1 MSRAWYEN
9 YSVHVHFCRESR
21 CIGHQYIASL
31 SILYLDEQTILY
43 VHPPGFLHVGILS
56 RVGGL
61 VLWVEWEPFR
71 TTQCDLCGS
80 SCCIQYVD
88 HRSMMWLGFIHCVYI
103 NQSSGGFIHN
113 SSLSSFYFT
122 L

>member
-9 YSVHVHFCRESR
+9 YSVHVHSCRESR
-21 CIGHQYIASL
+21 CIGDQYIASL

-43 VHPPGFLHVGILS
+43 VHPPCFLHVGILR

-71 TTQCDLCGS
+71 TTQCHLCGLDILYS
-80 SCCIQYVD
+80 IC
-88 HRSMMWLGFIHCVYI
+88 R
-103 NQSSGGFIHN
+103 
-113 SSLSSFYFT
+113 SSFYDVVGVYS
-122 L
+122 LCLY